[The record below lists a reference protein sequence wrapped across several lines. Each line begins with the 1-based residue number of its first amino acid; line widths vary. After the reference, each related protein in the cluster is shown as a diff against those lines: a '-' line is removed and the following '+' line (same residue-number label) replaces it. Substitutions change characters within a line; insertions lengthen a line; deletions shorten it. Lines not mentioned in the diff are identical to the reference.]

1 MDTHPVQGAW
11 HAYFFGSFLKC
22 VILWHQNQ
30 ENPSAEPQG
39 ENVEK
44 IVLFVGRKF
53 QSNIPFQEYVKREVY
68 RHVGEIDTFYFFPEN
83 DNALFLHLEYLL
95 NTESQLLIITSRAA
109 SSVVGKL
116 LCTITADNQILKENM
131 LIPSST
137 SVFEENTYLL
147 SYKKIMINVV
157 TAQENQTLAPI
168 LIQNEA
174 RFASVQLFDIDI
186 ETANALLTPLAQT
199 YEVKLHFSLLVQE
212 WVLLNIES
220 KKYGNISQFISSAKS
235 LLNTKLI
242 PASNIGAFIIEK
254 LSRAGKK
261 LSIAESCTGGLIASF
276 ITKESGSSAVFEGS
290 LVTYSNR
297 LKSNWLA
304 VEGKSLENYG
314 AVSEEVVLEMSEGA
328 LNVSDAD
335 YAISVSGIAGPDGG
349 SEEKP
354 VGTVYICVR
363 SREKNRV
370 EKLYFSGDRVY
381 IQEQSALYAI
391 KMLMLIDKELFFA
404 K

>member
-1 MDTHPVQGAW
+1 MLTDVLDEHISPSIFEVCYTFA
-11 HAYFFGSFLKC
+11 LKQR
-22 VILWHQNQ
+22 VTK
-30 ENPSAEPQG
+30 G
-39 ENVEK
+39 KNVEK

-53 QSNIPFQEYVKREVY
+53 QSNTPFQDYIKREIH
-68 RHVGEIDTFYFFPEN
+68 RNIGEIDTFYFFPEN
-83 DNALFLHLEYLL
+83 DNALFLHLEQLL
-95 NTESQLLIITSRAA
+95 NTESQLLIVTSRAA
-109 SSVVGKL
+109 SSVIGKL

-147 SYKKIMINVV
+147 NYKKITINVL
-157 TAQENQTLAPI
+157 TAQENQILPQI
-168 LIQNEA
+168 LIQNEM

-199 YEVKLHFSLLVQE
+199 YEVKLHFSLLVHE
-212 WVLLNIES
+212 WVQLNIES
-220 KKYGNISQFISSAKS
+220 KRYGNISQFISSAKS

-254 LSRAGKK
+254 LSHAGKK
-261 LSIAESCTGGLIASF
+261 LSLAESCTGGLIASF
-276 ITKESGSSAVFEGS
+276 ITRQSGSSAVFEGS

-304 VEGKSLENYG
+304 VEGRSLESYG
-314 AVSEEVVLEMSEGA
+314 AVSEEVVLEMSDGV

-335 YAISVSGIAGPDGG
+335 YAISVSGIAGPEGG

-363 SREKNRV
+363 SKDKSRV
-370 EKLYFSGDRVY
+370 EKLNFKGDRIY

-391 KMLMLIDKELFFA
+391 KMLMMIDKELFFA

>member
-1 MDTHPVQGAW
+1 M
-11 HAYFFGSFLKC
+11 
-22 VILWHQNQ
+22 
-30 ENPSAEPQG
+30 
-39 ENVEK
+39 EK

-53 QSNIPFQEYVKREVY
+53 QTNIPFQDYIKREVQQY
-68 RHVGEIDTFYFFPEN
+68 IGDIDTFYFFPEN
-83 DNALFLHLEYLL
+83 DNALFLHLESLL
-95 NTESQLLIITSRAA
+95 KREIQLLIIASKSA
-109 SSVVGKL
+109 SSVIGKL

-137 SVFEENTYLL
+137 SIFEENTYLL
-147 SYKKIMINVV
+147 QYNKSQINVI
-157 TAQENQTLAPI
+157 TASENQDLPLV
-168 LIQNEA
+168 LIKNET
-174 RFASVQLFDIDI
+174 RFANIQLFDIDI

-199 YEVKLHFSLLVQE
+199 YEVKLHFSLIVRE
-212 WVLLNIES
+212 WIVLNIES

-242 PASNIGAFIIEK
+242 PASNMARFIIER
-254 LSRAGKK
+254 LSHAGKK
-261 LSIAESCTGGLIASF
+261 ISLAESCTGGLIASF
-276 ITKESGSSAVFEGS
+276 ITKESGSSTIFDGS

-304 VEGKSLENYG
+304 VDNVTLEQFG
-314 AVSEEVVLEMSEGA
+314 AVSEEVVLEMSEGV

-335 YAISVSGIAGPDGG
+335 YSIAVSGVAGPDGG

-363 SREKNRV
+363 TKEKTKV
-370 EKLYFSGDRVY
+370 EHLRLYGDRNY

-391 KMLMLIDKELFFA
+391 KMLISIDKELFFT
-404 K
+404 

>member
-1 MDTHPVQGAW
+1 M
-11 HAYFFGSFLKC
+11 
-22 VILWHQNQ
+22 
-30 ENPSAEPQG
+30 
-39 ENVEK
+39 EK

-53 QSNIPFQEYVKREVY
+53 QSNTPFQEYIKREIH
-68 RHVGEIDTFYFFPEN
+68 RNIGEIDTFYFFPEN
-83 DNALFLHLEYLL
+83 DNALFLHLEQLL
-95 NTESQLLIITSRAA
+95 NTESQLLIVTSRAA
-109 SSVVGKL
+109 STVVGKL

-137 SVFEENTYLL
+137 SVFEESTYLL
-147 SYKKIMINVV
+147 NYKKTTINVL
-157 TAQENQTLAPI
+157 TAQENQILPQI
-168 LIQNEA
+168 LIQNEM

-199 YEVKLHFSLLVQE
+199 YEVKLHFSLMVHE

-254 LSRAGKK
+254 LSHTGKK

-276 ITKESGSSAVFEGS
+276 FTKQSGSSAVFEGS

-304 VEGKSLENYG
+304 VEAKSLERYG
-314 AVSEEVVLEMSEGA
+314 AVSEEVVLEMSEGV

-363 SREKNRV
+363 SKDKSRV
-370 EKLYFSGDRVY
+370 EKLDFKGDRIY
-381 IQEQSALYAI
+381 IQEQSTLYAI
-391 KMLMLIDKELFFA
+391 KMLIMIDKELFFA